1 MCDADMIA
9 ACAVEALLVEAAATP
24 KPGLVDRSNNGAHR
38 DMDFFTFQASA
49 AVLAPYFAE
58 FGRACIRCLH
68 ACARLDAQQNPPCM
82 PVQGA

>member
-38 DMDFFTFQASA
+38 DMD
-49 AVLAPYFAE
+49 YF
-58 FGRACIRCLH
+58 RHRQRYSLH
-68 ACARLDAQQNPPCM
+68 ILRNLYAQERDR
-82 PVQGA
+82 G

>member
-24 KPGLVDRSNNGAHR
+24 KPGLVDRANNGAHR

-49 AVLAPYFAE
+49 AVLAP
-58 FGRACIRCLH
+58 
-68 ACARLDAQQNPPCM
+68 
-82 PVQGA
+82 

>member
-38 DMDFFTFQASA
+38 DMDFLTFQASA
-49 AVLAPYFAE
+49 AVLAPYFPE
-58 FGRACIRCLH
+58 IVRAGAGQGMRLH
-68 ACARLDAQQNPPCM
+68 TMLARLR
-82 PVQGA
+82 